1 MRIRLKPDS
10 LQNRKKET
18 PLGVYF
24 ILVRLTRLELAQLKI
39 ATTTSR

>member
-1 MRIRLKPDS
+1 MEPANKNKLPREFL
-10 LQNRKKET
+10 
-18 PLGVYF
+18 F